1 MGLFYV
7 KDGELVRLEN
17 SGWKERFVEE
27 YKQLVTR
34 MRDLDTYISNVEN
47 GEHKKLLV
55 EQYGAMS
62 LYEQALYDR
71 AKLLNIDLPTWKELG
86 YE

>member
-17 SGWKERFVEE
+17 DNWKERFVEE

-34 MRDLDTYISNVEN
+34 MRDLDTYISNVTNE
-47 GEHKKLLV
+47 EHKKLLI
-55 EQYGAMS
+55 EQYSAMS

>member
-1 MGLFYV
+1 
-7 KDGELVRLEN
+7 
-17 SGWKERFVEE
+17 
-27 YKQLVTR
+27 
-34 MRDLDTYISNVEN
+34 LDTYISNVTNE
-47 GEHKKLLV
+47 EHKKLLI

-71 AKLLNIDLPTWKELG
+71 AKLLNIELPTWKELG

>member
-17 SGWKERFVEE
+17 DNWKERFVEE

-34 MRDLDTYISNVEN
+34 MRDLDTYISNVTNE
-47 GEHKKLLV
+47 EHKKLLI

-71 AKLLNIDLPTWKELG
+71 AKLLNIELPTWKELG